1 MRKVVASLLI
11 FLLALPAVAQ
21 QAQKLQQ
28 NEPSEVAPAQ
38 SRLPVRKVVLYKNG
52 VGYFEHSGRVR
63 GNQDVSVDFTTAQ
76 LNDVLQSLTVLDL
89 GHGHINGVSYNSTA
103 PLDQRLRALRLP
115 LGEKPSQAE
124 FLDAI
129 RGARV
134 EIRNG
139 GAAATGRLLSVE
151 EHERKQK
158 DESTL
163 SVTYVSLM
171 TDAGE
176 IKNFELTTAT
186 SVRILDRDL
195 QDDAARFLKLLSTS
209 RQQESRRMT
218 ISAAGTGER
227 ELFVSYVSE
236 VPVWKST
243 YRIVLPD
250 AQNKKPILQGWAV
263 VDNTVGEDWENVQLS
278 LVAGAPQSFVQQIS
292 QPYYTRRPVVPL
304 PSSMMLQPQT
314 YEATLRGGEADKLM
328 VNGALMAP
336 APPATTSET
345 IEVAASQPVTQN
357 YKSPRSG
364 MAGTVGGLA
373 GRDRVVADGAGNG
386 IGGGVYRPGDQI
398 DYQRWMM
405 ESAARGQELGDLFE
419 YKLTQ
424 PITIRK
430 NQSALVPIL
439 QHEIEAEQV
448 SIWSEGAPRSLRG
461 LWLTNSSGLT
471 LDAGSFNV
479 LEGGSFAGEGLLD
492 PVKPGERR
500 LVSYAV
506 DLGLHVEARHASDR
520 QRVSQLRLA
529 RGVLTQ
535 VVEMREKRTY
545 IVRNED
551 TEPRTVVIE
560 HPVRPG
566 WRLIEAKVG
575 ADPAAL
581 QPAETSASFYRFKV
595 TVPPKK
601 TVELPVTEYEPI
613 ARNYML
619 SNLQS
624 RDIDMLVQQKDI
636 NPELEQV
643 LRRVVA
649 QKAEIAELESQ
660 IKDQQEQVG
669 SINDDQQRVRENLK
683 ALKGSA
689 EEKQLVQRYTAQMSE
704 QEDKVQALR
713 KSIAGLQ
720 QRRSDAQRAFDRM
733 LQDLV
738 FEAAL

>member
-1 MRKVVASLLI
+1 MRKLVASFLI
-11 FLLALPAVAQ
+11 VLMSLPAVAQ
-21 QAQKLQQ
+21 KGQQTQPPEAATQA
-28 NEPSEVAPAQ
+28 
-38 SRLPVRKVVLYKNG
+38 RLPVRKVVLYKNG
-52 VGYFEHSGRVR
+52 VGYFEHSGRIR
-63 GNQDVSVDFTTAQ
+63 GTQDVTVDFTTAQ

-139 GAAATGRLLSVE
+139 AAVAAGRLLSVE
-151 EHERKQK
+151 QHERKQR
-158 DESTL
+158 DESTI
-163 SVTYVSLM
+163 SVTYVSLV

-176 IKNFELTTAT
+176 IKNFELTPAT
-186 SVRILDRDL
+186 SIRILDKDL
-195 QDDAARFLKLLSTS
+195 QDDASRFLKLLSTA

-218 ISAAGTGER
+218 ISAAGAGER

-250 AQNKKPILQGWAV
+250 GNNKKPILQGWAV

-292 QPYYTRRPVVPL
+292 QPYYTRRPVVAL
-304 PSSMMLQPQT
+304 PSSVMLQPQT
-314 YEATLRGGEADKLM
+314 YEATLDKFEST
-328 VNGALMAP
+328 NGALASP
-336 APPATTSET
+336 APLSQMALLAPGAANTVEVNAADAVTADGATYGR
-345 IEVAASQPVTQN
+345 N
-357 YKSPRSG
+357 
-364 MAGTVGGLA
+364 AGGVVGGLA
-373 GRDRVVADGAGNG
+373 RKRAVTGGGGGG
-386 IGGGVYRPGDQI
+386 IGGGVGSGEYKN
-398 DYQRWMM
+398 WEM
-405 ESAARGQELGDLFE
+405 ESAGAQGQELGDLFE
-419 YKLTQ
+419 YKLDQ

-448 SIWSEGAPRSLRG
+448 SIWNEGIGHALRG

-471 LDAGSFNV
+471 LDSGSFNV

-506 DLGLHVEARHASDR
+506 DLGLHVEARHTSDR
-520 QRVSQLRLA
+520 QRVASLRLA

-535 VVEMREKRTY
+535 TVEMREKRTY
-545 IVRNED
+545 VIRNED
-551 TEPRTVVIE
+551 TQPRTVVIQ

-566 WRLIEAKVG
+566 WRLVDAKAAAG
-575 ADPAAL
+575 AGAGETL
-581 QPAETSASFYRFKV
+581 KPAETSASFYRFKI
-595 TVPPKK
+595 TVDPKK
-601 TVELPVTEYEPI
+601 TVELPVSEFQPV

-624 RDIDMLVQQKDI
+624 RDIDVLVQQRDI

-649 QKAEIAELESQ
+649 QKGEIAELESQ
-660 IKDQQEQVG
+660 IKEQQVQVG

-689 EEKQLVQRYTAQMSE
+689 EERQLVQRYTAELTE

-720 QRRSDAQRAFDRM
+720 QRRGDAQRSFDKM
-733 LQDLV
+733 LQDLT
-738 FEAAL
+738 FEAAM